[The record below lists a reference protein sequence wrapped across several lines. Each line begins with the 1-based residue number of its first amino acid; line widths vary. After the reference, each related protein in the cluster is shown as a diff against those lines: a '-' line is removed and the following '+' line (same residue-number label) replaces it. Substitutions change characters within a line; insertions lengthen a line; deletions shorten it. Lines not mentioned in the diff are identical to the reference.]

1 MEAPKI
7 QPIEEQPSLS
17 EQVYAALREA
27 ILSGVFAPGDQVHE
41 GEIAKQ
47 LNVSKTPVREALSSL
62 RAKGLL
68 VPSPKRGIL
77 VAEVDARSV
86 RELYEVR
93 VVLEPEA
100 IRHSV
105 RSADTKQV
113 AARGHALL
121 DEAQRHGMR
130 QDLNAM
136 SQFNRDFHEL
146 LYEGCENAKM
156 KLILNDMRDQLQFAA
171 VWGWRGV
178 TSSWEYERT
187 EHLAILEAVAEGDAE
202 RAAELSKEHIE
213 RAGAK
218 ILSVRRPMDP
228 DNRVVAISETSS
240 RMSLTDR
247 DGAINLPF
255 RPDGK

>member
-1 MEAPKI
+1 MEARRI

-17 EQVYAALREA
+17 DQVYAALREA

-68 VPSPKRGIL
+68 TPSLKRGIL

-93 VVLEPEA
+93 AVLEPEA

-105 RSADTKQV
+105 RRADTKMV
-113 AARGHALL
+113 AARARKLL
-121 DEAQRHGMR
+121 DEAQRHGKR

-146 LYEGCENAKM
+146 LYEDCDNAKM

-178 TSSWEYERT
+178 TSSWEYERA
-187 EHLAILEAVAEGDAE
+187 EHLAILDAVAKGDAE

-218 ILSVRRPMDP
+218 ILSVRKPTDP
-228 DNRVVAISETSS
+228 DTSVTALGETSS
-240 RMSLTDR
+240 RISLT
-247 DGAINLPF
+247 
-255 RPDGK
+255 

>member
-1 MEAPKI
+1 MEPPRI

-17 EQVYAALREA
+17 DQVYAALREA

-68 VPSPKRGIL
+68 IPSLKRGIL

-93 VVLEPEA
+93 AVLEPEA

-105 RSADTKQV
+105 RRADTKLI
-113 AARGHALL
+113 AARGHKLL
-121 DEAQRHGMR
+121 DEAQRQGKR

-146 LYEGCENAKM
+146 LYEDCDNAKM

-178 TSSWEYERT
+178 TSSWEYERA
-187 EHLAILEAVAEGDAE
+187 EHLAILDAVAKGDAE

-213 RAGAK
+213 RAGTK
-218 ILSVRRPMDP
+218 ILSVRRPTDP
-228 DNRVVAISETSS
+228 DASVTALGEPSS
-240 RMSLTDR
+240 RISLTER
-247 DGAINLPF
+247 G
-255 RPDGK
+255 

>member
-17 EQVYAALREA
+17 DQVYAALRAA

-93 VVLEPEA
+93 AVLEPKA
-100 IRHSV
+100 ILLSV
-105 RSADTKQV
+105 QRTDSKKV
-113 AARGHALL
+113 AAQGHKLL
-121 DEAQRHGMR
+121 DEAQRHGKR

-171 VWGWRGV
+171 IWGWKGV

-187 EHLAILEAVAEGDAE
+187 EHLAILDAIAKGDAE

-218 ILSVRRPMDP
+218 ILSVRGPIDP
-228 DNRVVAISETSS
+228 DKPGAARGENSS
-240 RMSLTDR
+240 RISLTER
-247 DGAINLPF
+247 AG
-255 RPDGK
+255 